1 MSQADQMNQNDRTNQ
16 ELIEEILSLKQKI
29 RELEQSEST
38 CKAILAYAAEG
49 ILASELK
56 TKKFIYAN
64 PALCKMFGYTEEEIL
79 RLGVEDIHP
88 KDSLQHVIAEFNA
101 LERGEK
107 TWALKVPCLRKDGS
121 IFYANISNAVVV
133 LDGVKSNLGFFT
145 NITGLI
151 KVEDELR
158 ESENK
163 CRFLSDKMSD
173 IAWIADMN
181 LHTTYI
187 TPSIQKVLGFTP
199 EERIH
204 QTLHQQL
211 TPESMTRAIDMMTKE
226 LALEEQGT
234 ADPTRALN
242 IELEYYHKDGST
254 RWLDVIVTGIRND
267 QGELTALHGVSRD
280 ITARK
285 QAEEALRE
293 SERRYREFFA
303 TSRDCVFITSKEGN
317 WIDFNDA
324 ALEFFGYDNREE
336 LFQVPISALY
346 VDKEERT
353 RFITHIENQGYVKEY
368 PIKLKRKDGAVID
381 TLITAEF
388 RRNEDSSKIEYY
400 GTIRDI
406 TQSKRAEEEKRKS
419 EENFRRSLD
428 ESPLGARI
436 VSVDGETLYANRALL
451 DIYGYETVAELRET
465 PTKIRYT
472 PKSYEEFLVR
482 REKRRMGQPL
492 PSEYEISIFRKD
504 GEIRRLQAFRK
515 EILWDGTSQFQILYN
530 DITDRKRTEEALRK
544 SEEHLRKLYQE
555 SPIPTFTW
563 QKKEDDF
570 ILIDCNLAAI
580 QLTDGRAAE
589 TLGKSALNLY
599 KDHPQA
605 IDDLDLCFQQRSSL
619 RRDIISRHFAPG
631 KSLSLH
637 YGFIPPD
644 LIVIHAED
652 QTEHK
657 RAEEEKQKL
666 QDRLNRAEKME
677 MLGQLAGKV
686 AHDLNNVL
694 GVLTGYSEL
703 LLMDISDDHKARG
716 NVEKIMQS
724 TEKGAAI
731 IQDLLTL
738 ARRGVTTTEVVN
750 LNQVV
755 SGFIKSPVFEKLK
768 EQHYQVA
775 FRSERDG
782 NLLNIKGSPVHLEK
796 ALMNLVVNAA
806 EAIDGAGE
814 VTIRT
819 ENRYLD
825 KAVRGYD
832 EIREGDYVVLV
843 VSDTGTG
850 ISADQKEKIF
860 EPFYTSKK
868 MGKSG
873 TGLGLPIVWGM
884 VNDHKGYVD
893 VQSRVGEGTVF
904 SIYFPVTREETLMAR
919 QKEKTERY
927 RGRGESVLV
936 VDDIAEQRDVAS
948 ALLEKLGYKVHSVS
962 SGEKA
967 VEYLKGNKADILV
980 LDMIMAPGIDGLE
993 TYRRVLEIHPK
1004 QKAVI
1009 VSGFSETDRV
1019 REAQKLGAGPYIKK
1033 PYVLETI
1040 GMAIRDELARS

>member
-1 MSQADQMNQNDRTNQ
+1 MNKNDRTNQ
-16 ELIEEILSLKQKI
+16 ELIEEILSLKQNI
-29 RELEQSEST
+29 RELERSEST
-38 CKAILAYAAEG
+38 YKALFAHAAEG
-49 ILASELK
+49 ILVADLR
-56 TKKFIYAN
+56 TKKFNYAN
-64 PALCKMFGYTEEEIL
+64 PALCRMFGYTEEEIL
-79 RLGVEDIHP
+79 RLSVEDVHP
-88 KDSLQHVIAEFNA
+88 KDSLEHVIDEFNA

-107 TWALKVPCLRKDGS
+107 TWALKIPCLRKDGS
-121 IFYANISNAVVV
+121 IFYANISNAVVT
-133 LDGVKSNLGFFT
+133 LDGVQCNVGFFSD
-145 NITGLI
+145 ITGLM
-151 KVEDELR
+151 KVEDNLR
-158 ESENK
+158 ESEDK
-163 CRFLSDKMSD
+163 CRFLSDRMSD
-173 IAWIADMN
+173 IAWIADTN
-181 LHTTYI
+181 LRTTYI

-204 QTLHQQL
+204 QLLHQQL
-211 TPESMTRAIDMMTKE
+211 TPDSMSKAIDALSRE
-226 LALEEQGT
+226 LTLEKQGT
-234 ADPTRALN
+234 ADPARVLN

-267 QGELTALHGVSRD
+267 RGELTALHGVSRD
-280 ITARK
+280 ITVRK
-285 QAEEALRE
+285 QAEKDLRE

-303 TSRDCVFITSKEGN
+303 TSRDCVFITSKEGK

-324 ALEFFGYDNREE
+324 ALELFGYDNREE
-336 LFQVPISALY
+336 LFKIPISSLY
-346 VDKEERT
+346 VDPEERT
-353 RFITHIENQGYVKEY
+353 RFLVQIENDGYVKEY
-368 PIKLKRKDGAVID
+368 PVRLRRKDGTVID
-381 TLITAEF
+381 TLITAGLRRSEDIFQVEF
-388 RRNEDSSKIEYY
+388 F

-406 TQSKRAEEEKRKS
+406 TQGKRVEEEKRKS
-419 EENFRRSLD
+419 EENFHRSLD

-436 VSVDGETLYANRALL
+436 VSGEGDTLYANRALL
-451 DIYGYETVAELRET
+451 DIYGYKTVSELQET
-465 PTKIRYT
+465 PTKMRYT
-472 PKSYEEFLVR
+472 PESCKEFLTR
-482 REKRRMGQPL
+482 REKRRQGRPV
-492 PSEYEISIFRKD
+492 PSEYEISIVRKD
-504 GEIRRLQAFRK
+504 GEIRQIHAFRK
-515 EILWDGTSQFQILYN
+515 EILWNGTPQFQILYN

-555 SPIPTFTW
+555 SPIPTLTW
-563 QKKEDDF
+563 QKKENDF

-580 QLTDGRAAE
+580 RLTDGKVVE

-599 KDHPQA
+599 ESNPLA
-605 IDDLDLCFQQRSSL
+605 IDDLNRCFQQKSPG
-619 RRDIISRHFAPG
+619 RREVISQHFAPG

-644 LIVIHAED
+644 LIIVHVED
-652 QTEHK
+652 QTERK
-657 RAEEEKQKL
+657 RVEEEKQKL

-677 MLGQLAGKV
+677 VLGQLAGKV

-703 LLMDISDDHKARG
+703 LLMDISEDHRARV
-716 NVEKIMQS
+716 NAEKIMKS

-750 LNQVV
+750 LNHVV
-755 SGFIKSPVFEKLK
+755 SGFVKSPVFDKLK
-768 EQHYQVA
+768 EQHYQVT
-775 FRSERDG
+775 FRSECDDH
-782 NLLNIKGSPVHLEK
+782 LLNINGSPVHLEK
-796 ALMNLVVNAA
+796 ALMNLVSNAA
-806 EAIDGAGE
+806 EAIAGAGE
-814 VTIRT
+814 VTIHT

-825 KAVRGYD
+825 AAVSGYD
-832 EIREGDYVVLV
+832 EIREGDYVVLT

-850 ISADQKEKIF
+850 IPADRKEKIF

-884 VNDHKGYVD
+884 VKDHKGYID
-893 VQSRVGEGTVF
+893 VQSRDGGGTVF
-904 SIYFPVTREETLMAR
+904 TIYFPATRDEILNAR

-927 RGRGESVLV
+927 RGKGESVLV

-948 ALLEKLGYKVHSVS
+948 ALLEKLGYRVHSVS

-967 VEYLKGNKADILV
+967 VEYLKGNKVDILV
-980 LDMIMAPGIDGLE
+980 LDMIMAPGIDGFE
-993 TYRRVLEIHPK
+993 TYRRILEIHPK

-1040 GMAIRDELARS
+1040 GTAIRDELAK

>member
-1 MSQADQMNQNDRTNQ
+1 MVASYIIPHGFIHAFCSQADRMNKNDRTNQ
-16 ELIEEILSLKQKI
+16 ELIEENFSLKQKI
-29 RELEQSEST
+29 KELEQSGST
-38 CKAILAYAAEG
+38 CKALFAGAAEG
-49 ILASELK
+49 ILAADLQ
-56 TKKFIYAN
+56 TKKFVYAN

-88 KDSLQHVIAEFNA
+88 KNSLEQVIAEFNA
-101 LERGEK
+101 MERGEK
-107 TWALKVPCLRKDGS
+107 MWALKIPCLRRDGS
-121 IFYANISNAVVV
+121 IFYANISNAAVV
-133 LDGVKSNLGFFT
+133 LDSVKCNLGFFT
-145 NITGLI
+145 DITELM
-151 KVEDELR
+151 KAEDELR
-158 ESENK
+158 ESESK

-199 EERIH
+199 EERVH

-211 TPESMTRAIDMMTKE
+211 TPDSMTRAVDMMTRE
-226 LALEEQGT
+226 LALEEHGT
-234 ADPTRALN
+234 ADPTRVLN
-242 IELEYYHKDGST
+242 IQLEYYHKNGST
-254 RWLDVIVTGIRND
+254 RWLDVVVTGIRND
-267 QGELTALHGVSRD
+267 QGVLTAIHGVSRD
-280 ITARK
+280 ITVRK

-303 TSRDCVFITSKEGN
+303 TSRDCVFITSKEGK
-317 WIDFNDA
+317 WINFNDA
-324 ALEFFGYDNREE
+324 ALELFGYDNREE
-336 LFQVPISALY
+336 LFQAPISSLY
-346 VDKEERT
+346 VDPEERT
-353 RFITHIENQGYVKEY
+353 RFLAQIEDQGYIRENPVQ
-368 PIKLKRKDGAVID
+368 LRRKDGVVIN
-381 TLITAEF
+381 TLITAGV
-388 RRNEDSSKIEYY
+388 RQSEDSSKIEYY

-406 TQSKRAEEEKRKS
+406 TQSKRVEEEKRKS

-436 VSVDGETLYANRALL
+436 VSIKGETLYANRALL
-451 DIYGYETVAELRET
+451 DIYGYETIAELRET
-465 PTKIRYT
+465 PTKLRYT
-472 PKSYEEFLVR
+472 PESYAEFLDR

-492 PSEYEISIFRKD
+492 PSEYEISIFRKN

-515 EILWDGTSQFQILYN
+515 EILWNGTSQFQILYN
-530 DITDRKRTEEALRK
+530 DITER
-544 SEEHLRKLYQE
+544 
-555 SPIPTFTW
+555 
-563 QKKEDDF
+563 
-570 ILIDCNLAAI
+570 
-580 QLTDGRAAE
+580 
-589 TLGKSALNLY
+589 
-599 KDHPQA
+599 
-605 IDDLDLCFQQRSSL
+605 
-619 RRDIISRHFAPG
+619 
-631 KSLSLH
+631 
-637 YGFIPPD
+637 
-644 LIVIHAED
+644 
-652 QTEHK
+652 K

-677 MLGQLAGKV
+677 VLGQLAGKV

-703 LLMDISDDHKARG
+703 LLMDIPEDHRARA

-738 ARRGVTTTEVVN
+738 ARRGVTATEVVN
-750 LNQVV
+750 LNHVV
-755 SGFIKSPVFEKLK
+755 SGFIKSPVFDKLK
-768 EQHYQVA
+768 EQHYQVT
-775 FRSERDG
+775 FRSECDD

-796 ALMNLVVNAA
+796 ALMNLVFNAA
-806 EAIDGAGE
+806 EAIAGAGE

-825 KAVRGYD
+825 KSVRGYD
-832 EIREGDYVVLV
+832 EIREGDYVVLT

-850 ISADQKEKIF
+850 ISADHKEKIF

-884 VNDHKGYVD
+884 VKDHKGYID
-893 VQSRVGEGTVF
+893 VQSRVGEGTIL
-904 SIYFPVTREETLMAR
+904 SIYFPVTREETVTAR

-948 ALLEKLGYKVHSVS
+948 ALLEKLGYRVHAVS

-967 VEYLKGNKADILV
+967 VEYLKGNKADILI

-1009 VSGFSETDRV
+1009 MSGFSETDRV

-1040 GMAIRDELARS
+1040 GVAIRDELARS

>member
-1 MSQADQMNQNDRTNQ
+1 MNKNNRTNQ
-16 ELIEEILSLKQKI
+16 ELIEEILALKQKI
-29 RELEQSEST
+29 MELERPESNY
-38 CKAILAYAAEG
+38 KALFSSAAEG
-49 ILASELK
+49 ILAADLQ

-64 PALCKMFGYTEEEIL
+64 PALCRMFGYPEEEIL

-88 KDSLQHVIAEFNA
+88 KNALEHVIDEFNA

-107 TWALKVPCLRKDGS
+107 TWALKIPCLRKDGS
-121 IFYANISNAVVV
+121 IFYANISNAIVM
-133 LDGVKSNLGFFT
+133 LDGVKCNFGFFT
-145 NITGLI
+145 DITELM
-151 KVEDELR
+151 KAEDELH

-163 CRFLSDKMSD
+163 CRFLADKMSD

-204 QTLHQQL
+204 QSLHQQL
-211 TPESMTRAIDMMTKE
+211 TPDSITRAIDMMTRE
-226 LALEEQGT
+226 LALEKQGT

-303 TSRDCVFITSKEGN
+303 TSRDCVFITSREGK

-324 ALEFFGYDNREE
+324 ALELFGYDSREE
-336 LFQVPISALY
+336 LLKIPIADLY
-346 VDKEERT
+346 VDPEERT
-353 RFITHIENQGYVKEY
+353 RFLTHIEEQGYVRGN
-368 PIKLKRKDGAVID
+368 PVQLRRKDGKIID
-381 TLITAEF
+381 TLITAGLRRSQDVSQTEF
-388 RRNEDSSKIEYY
+388 F

-406 TQSKRAEEEKRKS
+406 TQSKRVEEEKRKS
-419 EENFRRSLD
+419 EERL
-428 ESPLGARI
+428 
-436 VSVDGETLYANRALL
+436 RA
-451 DIYGYETVAELRET
+451 
-465 PTKIRYT
+465 
-472 PKSYEEFLVR
+472 
-482 REKRRMGQPL
+482 
-492 PSEYEISIFRKD
+492 
-504 GEIRRLQAFRK
+504 
-515 EILWDGTSQFQILYN
+515 
-530 DITDRKRTEEALRK
+530 
-544 SEEHLRKLYQE
+544 LYQE

-563 QKKEDDF
+563 QKKENDF
-570 ILIDCNLAAI
+570 FLIDCNLAAV
-580 QLTDGRAAE
+580 QLTDGKVTE
-589 TLGKSALNLY
+589 TLGKSALDLY
-599 KDHPQA
+599 KDHTQA
-605 IDDLDLCFQQRSSL
+605 IEDLNLCFQQKSMV
-619 RRDIISRHFAPG
+619 RREVISQYFAPG

-644 LIVIHAED
+644 LIIVHAED
-652 QTEHK
+652 QTERK
-657 RAEEEKQKL
+657 QMEEEKQKL

-677 MLGQLAGKV
+677 VLGQLAGKV

-703 LLMDISDDHKARG
+703 LLMDISADHRARV
-716 NVEKIMQS
+716 NAEKIMQS

-750 LNQVV
+750 LNHVV

-768 EQHYQVA
+768 EQHYQVT
-775 FRSERDG
+775 FRSECDDH
-782 NLLNIKGSPVHLEK
+782 LLNINGSPVHLEK
-796 ALMNLVVNAA
+796 ALMNLVSNAA
-806 EAIDGAGE
+806 EAIAGAGE

-825 KAVRGYD
+825 AAVSGYD
-832 EIREGDYVVLV
+832 EIREGDYVVLM

-850 ISADQKEKIF
+850 IPAGHKEKIF
-860 EPFYTSKK
+860 EPFFTSKK

-884 VNDHKGYVD
+884 VKDHKGYID
-893 VQSRVGEGTVF
+893 VRSSVGEGTIF
-904 SIYFPVTREETLMAR
+904 TIYFPATRHETLNPR

-927 RGRGESVLV
+927 RGKGESVLV

-948 ALLEKLGYKVHSVS
+948 ALLEKLGYRVHSVS

-967 VEYLKGNKADILV
+967 VEYLKGNKVDILV
-980 LDMIMAPGIDGLE
+980 LDMIMAPGIDGFE
-993 TYRRVLEIHPK
+993 TYRRILEIHPK

-1009 VSGFSETDRV
+1009 VSGFSETDHV

-1033 PYVLETI
+1033 PYVMETI
-1040 GMAIRDELARS
+1040 GMAIRDELAK